1 MIYEKNKK
9 ENRKNFQ
16 IETDKIIKE
25 LKGRKPRLLIHACCA
40 PCSSASLEYL
50 SEHFRVDVFFYNP
63 NISDGQ
69 GFSKR
74 LGELERFLKEAP
86 FAADI
91 KVTAPEYRHSEFL
104 EAAAGLE
111 NAAEGGERCEK
122 CFMLRLER
130 TAKQAKKLGYEYFAT
145 TLTISPLKS
154 PDLINACG
162 GEAAESA
169 GVLYLPTDLKKRG
182 RYQRS
187 IELSKKYSLYR
198 QNYCGCEFSNV
209 AAQKISS
216 KEKE

>member
-25 LKGRKPRLLIHACCA
+25 LKGRKPRLLLHACCA

-50 SEHFRVDVFFYNP
+50 AEYFCTDVFFYNP
-63 NISDGQ
+63 NISDNGE
-69 GFSKR
+69 FSKR
-74 LGELERFLKEAP
+74 LSELERFVTEAP

-91 KVTAPEYRHSEFL
+91 KVTASEYRHSEFL

-111 NAAEGGERCEK
+111 TVPEGGARCEK
-122 CFMLRLER
+122 CFMLRLEK
-130 TAKQAKKLGYEYFAT
+130 TAEQAKKLGYEYFAT
-145 TLTISPLKS
+145 TLTISPLKN
-154 PDLINACG
+154 PDIINACG
-162 GEAAESA
+162 EKAAENA
-169 GVLYLPTDLKKRG
+169 ELLYLPTDLKKRG

-187 IELSKKYSLYR
+187 IELSKEYCLYR
-198 QNYCGCEFSNV
+198 QNYCGCEFSKA

>member
-16 IETDKIIKE
+16 LETDRIIKE
-25 LKGRKPRLLIHACCA
+25 LNGEKPRLLLHACCA

-63 NISDGQ
+63 NISDEQ
-69 GFSKR
+69 EFSKR
-74 LGELERFLKEAP
+74 LGELERFLKKAP
-86 FAADI
+86 FAAGI
-91 KVTAPEYRHSEFL
+91 NVTAPEYRHSEFL

-162 GEAAESA
+162 EKAAENA
-169 GVLYLPTDLKKRG
+169 EPLYLPTDLKKRG

-187 IELSKKYSLYR
+187 IELSKEYCLYR
-198 QNYCGCEFSNV
+198 QNYCGCEFSK
-209 AAQKISS
+209 AAAEKNSL

>member
-16 IETDKIIKE
+16 LETDKIIKE
-25 LKGRKPRLLIHACCA
+25 LNGEKPRLLLHACCA

-69 GFSKR
+69 EFSKR

-86 FAADI
+86 FAAGI
-91 KVTAPEYRHSEFL
+91 NVTAPEYRHSEFL

-111 NAAEGGERCEK
+111 SAAEGGERCEK

-182 RYQRS
+182 RYQLS

-198 QNYCGCEFSNV
+198 QNYCGCEFSKKKKKKN
-209 AAQKISS
+209 SL